1 MQADLG
7 RLAPEVDR
15 VLWVRIAA
23 VRGAGPSPHHALAE
37 TAVVG
42 HNLLLPVH
50 DDVQCGVRQCGAT
63 AASTRSEAAV
73 TADVAART

>member
-15 VLWVRIAA
+15 VLWVRIAVA

-42 HNLLLPVH
+42 HNLLL
-50 DDVQCGVRQCGAT
+50 
-63 AASTRSEAAV
+63 
-73 TADVAART
+73 